1 MVASLES
8 TQNDGNMKVK
18 KKKKKIDSYLK
29 ELTAIEIEMFI
40 WKRKPLK
47 TVGDLTIPPLSPTV
61 YGVI

>member
-1 MVASLES
+1 MMEI
-8 TQNDGNMKVK
+8 GKWKK
-18 KKKKKIDSYLK
+18 KKKKKIDSYLE

-61 YGVI
+61 YGVILSNVICSV